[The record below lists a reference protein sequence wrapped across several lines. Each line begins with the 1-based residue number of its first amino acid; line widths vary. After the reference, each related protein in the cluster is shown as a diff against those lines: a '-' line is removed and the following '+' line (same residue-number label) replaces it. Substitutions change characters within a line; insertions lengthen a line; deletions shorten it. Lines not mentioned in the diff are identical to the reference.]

1 MEAVG
6 LGCIWFAW
14 RGVDIDEIEIKEFV
28 PSAHVAEIRSAL
40 EGLES
45 VTALEIT
52 GNENRVSG
60 IWGLEDNTEDN
71 IFFPLFSSLV
81 IRFNIIVP
89 LRFQE
94 KYTLGGRTAD
104 GVETFHVK
112 VIYEGPM
119 PVTYI
124 HYTVKSGEDG
134 ARNYSPSTAVVV
146 VRRFLE
152 EKLEGHPT
160 VLFQMLGPS
169 PFHADIFVDQ
179 MTPTMMEIAKD
190 LTLPGDGYRTL
201 YFRSA
206 EKSSDAR
213 IADFAN
219 QHQGG
224 LAAYYMLVRL
234 RNHERRLRQSVTDGA
249 LNLLQPSEQKGRWA
263 AFQHWRGHRERIDA
277 VFEALLQ
284 EKLSRIAQDRFEAE
298 LKRDDTVER
307 SSLFYQFIERALG
320 DATQMPD
327 EDIRELLIMLEERR
341 RGYFENLSTL
351 VSGLLGGLLGAALGA
366 FLTFGL
372 ADHTSGKPVQ
382 ANPASNNAGPNISP
396 NVQPN

>member
-1 MEAVG
+1 VGDVAV
-6 LGCIWFAW
+6 C
-14 RGVDIDEIEIKEFV
+14 V
-28 PSAHVAEIRSAL
+28 
-40 EGLES
+40 LES
-45 VTALEIT
+45 VTNLEIN
-52 GNENRVSG
+52 GNENRLTG

-71 IFFPLFSSLV
+71 IFYPMFSSLV

-104 GVETFHVK
+104 GVETFHVR
-112 VIYEGPM
+112 VIYQGSM

-124 HYTVKSGEDG
+124 HYTVKGGEEE

-146 VRRFLE
+146 VRKFLE

-160 VLFQMLGPS
+160 VLFQTLGPS

-179 MTPTMMEIAKD
+179 ITPTTMEIAKD

-206 EKSSDAR
+206 EKSSGAR
-213 IADFAN
+213 IADFASK
-219 QHQGG
+219 HQGG
-224 LAAYYMLVRL
+224 LAAFYMLVRL
-234 RNHERRLRQSVTDGA
+234 RNHAHRLRRSVTDGA
-249 LNLLQPSEQKGRWA
+249 LDLLQPPEQKGRWA
-263 AFQHWRGHRERIDA
+263 AFQHWRGYRERIDA

-284 EKLSRIAQDRFEAE
+284 EKLNRVAQDRSEAD
-298 LKRDDTVER
+298 LNKDDTVER
-307 SSLFYQFIERALG
+307 SSLFYQFIERELSET
-320 DATQMPD
+320 TQMPD

-351 VSGLLGGLLGAALGA
+351 VSGLIGGLLGAALGA

-382 ANPASNNAGPNISP
+382 ANPASNNAGPNITP
-396 NVQPN
+396 NVQPK